1 MCTAARELLPTLYRA
16 PSHLRSSFEIA
27 ITAVLFMLL

>member
-1 MCTAARELLPTLYRA
+1 MCAAARELLPTLYRA
-16 PSHLRSSFEIA
+16 PSRSFEIA